1 MTASRYS
8 AATLVSA
15 GLLALS
21 TLTHAQ
27 GLLLKPDRVFT
38 GEDRLAHEGWSVL
51 VSGDR
56 INAVGANLKAPPGTL
71 VVNLPGTT
79 LIPGLIEAHSH
90 LFLHPYNETSW
101 DDQVLKE
108 SAASRTL
115 GASRH
120 AIDTLRAGFTT
131 LRELGTEGVGSADVA
146 LKHAID
152 DGVIEGPRLLTA
164 TRAIVAT
171 GSYGPARRNY
181 NNDWDLPQG
190 AQEASGV
197 AEVTKAVREQAAAG
211 ADWIKVYAD
220 YRVGAGGTTAA
231 TFTQDELN
239 ALVAMAHGLGRPVS
253 AHAASDE
260 GMRRAILA
268 GVDTIEHGYGGSE
281 STFKLMAEHGVAYIP
296 TLTATEATSIYF
308 QGYDPQHSVPTAQM
322 VAADRAFR
330 LALKIGVIIG
340 SGSDV
345 GVFRHGEN
353 SRELIWLV
361 KDGMTPVDALLAA
374 TSVDAKILKM
384 DDRVGRIRPGLLA
397 DLVAVQGDPT
407 RDIAAI
413 SHVTMVLKGGVAVGG
428 PGLRVPLGTK

>member
-1 MTASRYS
+1 MKRLISR
-8 AATLVSA
+8 AAWALT
-15 GLLALS
+15 LLAS
-21 TLTHAQ
+21 AEAAQ
-27 GLLLKPDRVFT
+27 AETLLLKPDRVFT
-38 GEDRLAHEGWSVL
+38 ADDKVAHVGWSVL
-51 VSGDR
+51 VTGDK
-56 INAVGANLKAPPGTL
+56 ITAVGPDLKAPADAR
-71 VVNLPGTT
+71 VIDLPGTT
-79 LIPGLIEAHSH
+79 LLPGLIEAHSH

-108 SAASRTL
+108 SSAARTL
-115 GASRH
+115 SAGRH
-120 AIDTLRAGFTT
+120 AADSLRAGFTT

-146 LKHAID
+146 LKRAID

-164 TRAIVAT
+164 TWAIVAT
-171 GSYGPARRNY
+171 GGYGPARRNY

-197 AEVTKAVREQAAAG
+197 AEVVKAVREQAAAG

-231 TFTQDELN
+231 TFSQEELN

-281 STFKLMAEHGVAYIP
+281 ATFKLMAERGVAYIP

-308 QGYDPQHSVPTAQM
+308 QGYVPGKTAPTPSM
-322 VAADRAFR
+322 EAATRAFKT
-330 LALKIGVIIG
+330 ALKAGVIIG
-340 SGSDV
+340 NGSDV

-353 SRELIWLV
+353 ARELVLMV
-361 KDGMTPVDALLAA
+361 KSGLSPADALLAA
-374 TSVDAKILKM
+374 TAVDARILRM
-384 DDRVGRIRPGLLA
+384 DDKVGRIRPGLLA
-397 DLVAVQGDPT
+397 DLVAVKGDPT
-407 RDIAAI
+407 QDITAT
-413 SHVTMVLKGGVAVGG
+413 SQVVLVLKGGVEVSKA
-428 PGLRVPLGTK
+428 GLALRTGH